1 MSYLQNAKLIWGRG
15 YSFTTKS
22 FLRSRFLDVN
32 RLQFYS
38 SKISLRSKYF
48 GNDCSSDISRI
59 EIFLG
64 IFLYPWHFPI
74 HLILMLNLLLV
85 TLFLLTQLIL
95 IFNFIFKFLKIIY
108 PIAFRLLVT
117 LTIIDAFSN
126 RFKLIEFRN
135 LFLSRTECITLI
147 LDLKFSHFK
156 HYFYWNQSH
165 FEYREP
171 LIDY

>member
-1 MSYLQNAKLIWGRG
+1 
-15 YSFTTKS
+15 
-22 FLRSRFLDVN
+22 
-32 RLQFYS
+32 
-38 SKISLRSKYF
+38 
-48 GNDCSSDISRI
+48 
-59 EIFLG
+59 
-64 IFLYPWHFPI
+64 
-74 HLILMLNLLLV
+74 MLNLLLV

-135 LFLSRTECITLI
+135 LFLSRTVSIALI
-147 LDLKFSHFK
+147 LDLKFSPFK

-165 FEYREP
+165 FKYREP
-171 LIDY
+171 VIDY